1 MTWRQVTFN
10 NLSLGPVGSATQE
23 TLWYGGLH
31 FWLPAHLCQWINQQG
46 FDRAQKPLWGHGDS
60 LLAGV
65 LSAAS
70 YFLLV
75 ACFMYASLPYRPL
88 GFKQKGPVC
97 ECFGR
102 GVGGCEYGRSTC
114 KSAQGFHFVQFPH
127 RLPFPVSSR
136 CIMIVSKDAEQSSQT
151 SVYRTKRKKW
161 FSGCK
166 WAGFGLKFKCLL
178 YAVEFRLVS
187 STAFDHRHVKMRE
200 KPYRL

>member
-1 MTWRQVTFN
+1 MSAGMTLSGSLYMTWRQVTFN

-46 FDRAQKPLWGHGDS
+46 FDGAQKPLWGHGDS

-75 ACFMYASLPYRPL
+75 ACFIYASLPYRPL

-102 GVGGCEYGRSTC
+102 GVGGCEYGRRTC
-114 KSAQGFHFVQFPH
+114 ESAQG
-127 RLPFPVSSR
+127 SS
-136 CIMIVSKDAEQSSQT
+136 SSSSPTT
-151 SVYRTKRKKW
+151 SP
-161 FSGCK
+161 S
-166 WAGFGLKFKCLL
+166 LCLL
-178 YAVEFRLVS
+178 AVSWLSARMPSNL
-187 STAFDHRHVKMRE
+187 HRQRFKGQSIKTGSRM
-200 KPYRL
+200 